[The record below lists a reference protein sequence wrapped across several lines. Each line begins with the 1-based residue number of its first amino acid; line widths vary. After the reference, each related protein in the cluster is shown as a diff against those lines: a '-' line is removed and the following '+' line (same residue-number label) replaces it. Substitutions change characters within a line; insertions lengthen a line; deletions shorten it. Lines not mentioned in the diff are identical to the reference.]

1 MQALK
6 GKTVALEEFSVSHFL
21 LVTALTKN
29 GMTPA
34 DVKIVN
40 LSAGDAAAA
49 FMAGRVDAATVWNPW
64 VNQIELSGKGQA
76 LFTSKNIPGLIPDLL
91 VVQEKSL
98 AANRKDYL
106 GMVKAWFDVVK
117 FLKDKPD
124 EAAKI
129 MAKVVGMEP
138 AEYKVFLPGT
148 RFFGEK
154 ENLEAFG
161 TASDSK
167 SLMGSAPVILKFL
180 DDNKLIEGKP
190 DYAKAL
196 DASLVKEADRSRP
209 FAFVTAAVTQP
220 ARACG
225 RSARRW
231 GGGSTG
237 CSPPSAWSCRSRCW
251 WVLSNAGLVEKVFM
265 PTPGD
270 VWKRVS
276 LWWSQDGLLN
286 DAFISIYRVT
296 AGWLLSAVIALPLG
310 MLIGTFRPV
319 QALLE
324 PLTDFIRYM
333 PAVAFIPLVML
344 WIGHR
349 RAVQDRH
356 HLHRHVL
363 PDGADGGRGRAAR
376 AAGADRGGAD
386 HGRDPR
392 RDHRAGAAAG
402 LPSRRWWTRCAS
414 PWAGPGPIWWWPN
427 WWRPTRGWATRS
439 SRRSASCRPTRSSA
453 ASSSSA

>member
-1 MQALK
+1 MAPLAKGVPLKVVLVNDNSAGNDAVMASPKLKTMQALK

-49 FMAGRVDAATVWNPW
+49 FIAGRVDAATVWNPW

-91 VVQEKSL
+91 VAQEKSL
-98 AANRKDYL
+98 AANRKEYL

-117 FLKDKPD
+117 FLQDKPD

-148 RFFGEK
+148 RFFGPK

-167 SLMGSAPVILKFL
+167 ALTGSAPVILKFL

-196 DASLVKEADRSRP
+196 DASLVKEA
-209 FAFVTAAVTQP
+209 T
-220 ARACG
+220 
-225 RSARRW
+225 
-231 GGGSTG
+231 
-237 CSPPSAWSCRSRCW
+237 
-251 WVLSNAGLVEKVFM
+251 
-265 PTPGD
+265 
-270 VWKRVS
+270 KR
-276 LWWSQDGLLN
+276 
-286 DAFISIYRVT
+286 
-296 AGWLLSAVIALPLG
+296 
-310 MLIGTFRPV
+310 
-319 QALLE
+319 
-324 PLTDFIRYM
+324 
-333 PAVAFIPLVML
+333 
-344 WIGHR
+344 
-349 RAVQDRH
+349 
-356 HLHRHVL
+356 
-363 PDGADGGRGRAAR
+363 
-376 AAGADRGGAD
+376 
-386 HGRDPR
+386 
-392 RDHRAGAAAG
+392 
-402 LPSRRWWTRCAS
+402 
-414 PWAGPGPIWWWPN
+414 
-427 WWRPTRGWATRS
+427 
-439 SRRSASCRPTRSSA
+439 
-453 ASSSSA
+453 